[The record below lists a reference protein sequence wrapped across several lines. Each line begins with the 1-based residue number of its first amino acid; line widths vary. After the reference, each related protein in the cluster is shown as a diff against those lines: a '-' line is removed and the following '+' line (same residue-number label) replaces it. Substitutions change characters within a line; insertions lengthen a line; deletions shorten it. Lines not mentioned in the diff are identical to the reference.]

1 MARVCAI
8 TGKHPKSGGIIL
20 RKGLSKKSGG
30 IGTSLVKVTKRKFRP
45 NVQRV
50 RVKLPSGQVKRI
62 WVSAKA
68 IKAGKI
74 QKA

>member
-1 MARVCAI
+1 MAKVCSVCSKGSV
-8 TGKHPKSGGIIL
+8 TGNRIIRHGLPK
-20 RKGLSKKSGG
+20 KKGG
-30 IGTSLVKVTKRKFRP
+30 IGLHTTGVTRRRFLP

-50 RVKLPSGQVKRI
+50 RVRIAGATRTVQVCT
-62 WVSAKA
+62 AC